1 MPDSLFCRLSAS
13 VGMRA
18 MLALVVCAV
27 VIVWDL
33 AHRGLPTPMARAVM
47 PLVSADFSQPPQRK
61 GQGSIPMPYNTPAAH
76 SSSLLALPAS
86 HADALMA
93 FWFAGTRESAPDIGI
108 VASSFERNLQRW
120 RPARFVVNRFGL
132 GQDLGFG
139 VRRLGNPVAWMDAQ
153 GRMHLFVV
161 ATGLGGWAASRIVQ
175 LRQSQ
180 AGQSLDELSF
190 EVERVL
196 PLSWWWNTSFLVRA
210 APLPL
215 QDGGMLL
222 PVYFELGLKYPVSLR
237 FDASGGFKG
246 MVRMSDR
253 KRILQPTVL
262 MQTETT
268 WLALM
273 RDQNPQ
279 GHIAV
284 AQTQDGG
291 AHWQDLPDLAL
302 VNPDA
307 SVAAMALAPGQL
319 WLVHNSS
326 VQSRNVLDLSQSQDG
341 QSWQSMQRLA
351 QGKGTDEFSYPAMAW
366 ADDSLWVSYTDQRQR
381 ISWQRFAWP
390 KP

>member
-1 MPDSLFCRLSAS
+1 
-13 VGMRA
+13 
-18 MLALVVCAV
+18 
-27 VIVWDL
+27 
-33 AHRGLPTPMARAVM
+33 
-47 PLVSADFSQPPQRK
+47 
-61 GQGSIPMPYNTPAAH
+61 
-76 SSSLLALPAS
+76 
-86 HADALMA
+86 
-93 FWFAGTRESAPDIGI
+93 
-108 VASSFERNLQRW
+108 
-120 RPARFVVNRFGL
+120 
-132 GQDLGFG
+132 
-139 VRRLGNPVAWMDAQ
+139 
-153 GRMHLFVV
+153 
-161 ATGLGGWAASRIVQ
+161 
-175 LRQSQ
+175 
-180 AGQSLDELSF
+180 
-190 EVERVL
+190 
-196 PLSWWWNTSFLVRA
+196 
-210 APLPL
+210 
-215 QDGGMLL
+215 
-222 PVYFELGLKYPVSLR
+222 VYFELGVKYPVSLR